1 MKILDSLQHT
11 FHAIFELYKTSGR
24 RYYGFSMGFAIASVL
39 VSIIMSL
46 IVITVY
52 TAITS
57 QGVIFDFNKQVF
69 YFNYLYNYGS
79 DIMVFNFSLYGI
91 FLYRNSTSGERPS
104 FSAFF
109 SAIDARTWGIYL
121 LLVIASLVCSLGIE
135 YFLNPPS
142 TGAYGGRGADYSY
155 SSPFATYIRAV
166 INLLKQFIPF
176 ILAFF
181 LIRNS
186 LRELADFRNKSS
198 LRAIFFTLLILG
210 FALNLFSSQA
220 VNIVQTL
227 FTSLLVIP
235 FEEFW
240 IPMVLSLVVYIFLI
254 AVFYPGIAGALVFPF
269 TVKAYE
275 NEQPIPRQDNDL
287 TDQSL

>member
-1 MKILDSLQHT
+1 
-11 FHAIFELYKTSGR
+11 
-24 RYYGFSMGFAIASVL
+24 MGFAIASVL

-69 YFNYLYNYGS
+69 YFDYLYNYGS

-121 LLVIASLVCSLGIE
+121 LLVLASLVCSLGID
-135 YFLNPPS
+135 YFLNMRSSGPYRDLRPDYFY
-142 TGAYGGRGADYSY
+142 TPFMIYLRG
-155 SSPFATYIRAV
+155 V
-166 INLLKQFIPF
+166 LNLLKQFIPF

-186 LRELADFRNKSS
+186 LRELADFRSKSS

-220 VNIVQTL
+220 VGIVQTL
-227 FTSLLVIP
+227 FTSLLAIP
-235 FEEFW
+235 FEELW